1 MTNLNRRT
9 LLSSTAAMLGMALTP
24 RTAFGQ
30 AAGPPVARID
40 PVTEVIFG
48 TKITDRYRWMESKSP
63 EWLAYTKAQGAY
75 AAKILAAIPGRDQ
88 LADSIDHI
96 TGLVIAVES
105 VQIAGNLIFIEKR
118 PAGGS
123 LENLYLRD
131 GLAGTERILIDPTR
145 FTAKATH
152 YALDWWF
159 ASPDGSHVAFGI
171 SPGGNEQSVL
181 HVMVTATGEILPEQM
196 DRCWSANPSW
206 LPDGSGFFY
215 NRFHPGVSPES
226 NAYEEYSAA
235 WFHRLRTNPQDDIK
249 ILDAHTSPSVPMLAI
264 DAPYVQATPGSS
276 LAIAQIQT
284 GDQNEVALYA
294 TSLESATAGKPLW
307 RKICDNSAKVTGF
320 ALLGEDIYLMTHQD
334 ASRYRLLI
342 SNAAGTKQIVPQTSS
357 VIRAISAAKDGIYIQ
372 DLNAGLG
379 GLRRVAPDGTI
390 TQIQLPFSGGIDALY
405 TSTLQ
410 DGAWFMLESWIHPAV
425 ICHVDAQGVVHQ
437 TDIAPKPPIDVSP
450 YTSEET
456 HATARD
462 GTKIPMSLS
471 YRKDLKR
478 DGSAPLLAF
487 AYGAYGITYDPWFLA
502 RYFAFLDQGGIF
514 AVVNVRGGGE
524 LGEDWHLAGKK
535 LTKPNTWRDL
545 IDSCEFLIAQ
555 GYTSKPKLAI
565 WGGSAGGI
573 TVGMFMTE
581 RPDLAAVVIDD
592 VGVSNA
598 TRSEFGPNGAPN
610 ITEFGSIKTPDGFK
624 GLLAMD
630 AYQHVQ
636 DGTKYPSV
644 MLISGLNDP
653 RVEPWELTK
662 MTARLQAATAS
673 TNPILLR
680 VDTDAGHGY
689 GSTRRQRDLE
699 TADMMAFILWRTGA
713 AAFQPKAE

>member
-1 MTNLNRRT
+1 
-9 LLSSTAAMLGMALTP
+9 
-24 RTAFGQ
+24 
-30 AAGPPVARID
+30 
-40 PVTEVIFG
+40 
-48 TKITDRYRWMESKSP
+48 
-63 EWLAYTKAQGAY
+63 
-75 AAKILAAIPGRDQ
+75 
-88 LADSIDHI
+88 
-96 TGLVIAVES
+96 
-105 VQIAGNLIFIEKR
+105 
-118 PAGGS
+118 
-123 LENLYLRD
+123 
-131 GLAGTERILIDPTR
+131 
-145 FTAKATH
+145 
-152 YALDWWF
+152 
-159 ASPDGSHVAFGI
+159 
-171 SPGGNEQSVL
+171 
-181 HVMVTATGEILPEQM
+181 
-196 DRCWSANPSW
+196 
-206 LPDGSGFFY
+206 
-215 NRFHPGVSPES
+215 
-226 NAYEEYSAA
+226 
-235 WFHRLRTNPQDDIK
+235 
-249 ILDAHTSPSVPMLAI
+249 
-264 DAPYVQATPGSS
+264 
-276 LAIAQIQT
+276 
-284 GDQNEVALYA
+284 
-294 TSLESATAGKPLW
+294 
-307 RKICDNSAKVTGF
+307 
-320 ALLGEDIYLMTHQD
+320 
-334 ASRYRLLI
+334 
-342 SNAAGTKQIVPQTSS
+342 
-357 VIRAISAAKDGIYIQ
+357 
-372 DLNAGLG
+372 
-379 GLRRVAPDGTI
+379 
-390 TQIQLPFSGGIDALY
+390 
-405 TSTLQ
+405 
-410 DGAWFMLESWIHPAV
+410 
-425 ICHVDAQGVVHQ
+425 
-437 TDIAPKPPIDVSP
+437 
-450 YTSEET
+450 
-456 HATARD
+456 
-462 GTKIPMSLS
+462 
-471 YRKDLKR
+471 
-478 DGSAPLLAF
+478 
-487 AYGAYGITYDPWFLA
+487 
-502 RYFAFLDQGGIF
+502 
-514 AVVNVRGGGE
+514 VRGGGE